1 MTGTTLV
8 AAVFTAAILQVT
20 AAAAAP
26 ETVRVEIVFLA
37 ADRNSDGAVDRS
49 EADAFRSVIFNA
61 IDANKDGRLTP
72 QEVGVQLVPLKDDAD
87 QKEQERVAKRRE
99 ELLVKL
105 DLAKPEGVPEDEY
118 LDRNGALFTE
128 ADADKDGR
136 ISREE
141 FAVVVEAYG
150 ALLPR

>member
-1 MTGTTLV
+1 MTGTIV
-8 AAVFTAAILQVT
+8 FAAVLTAGILQ
-20 AAAAAP
+20 AAAATAAP
-26 ETVRVEIVFLA
+26 ETVRIEIVFLA
-37 ADRNSDGAVDRS
+37 ADRNGDGAIDRS
-49 EADAFRSVIFNA
+49 EADSFRSVIFNA

-87 QKEQERVAKRRE
+87 KKEQDKVAKRRE
-99 ELLVKL
+99 ELLTKL

-118 LDRNGALFTE
+118 LDRNGALFTQ

-136 ISREE
+136 ISRQE
-141 FAVVVEAYG
+141 FSVIIETYG